1 MMLDAVGLSYY
12 DYLCIVYIKFNNIL
26 ARLITSQTIETIKNS
41 TLPPLAP
48 IHIPQADASDIIT
61 PTMKYGE
68 VR

>member
-1 MMLDAVGLSYY
+1 MQDNFGLP
-12 DYLCIVYIKFNNIL
+12 VTGTHYITFESIL
-26 ARLITSQTIETIKNS
+26 ARLITSQTIDTIKNR

-48 IHIPQADASDIIT
+48 IHIPQADASDIIM

>member
-1 MMLDAVGLSYY
+1 MLDAVGLSYY
-12 DYLCIVYIKFNNIL
+12 DCICIIYTKLAKIL
-26 ARLITSQTIETIKNS
+26 ARLITSQIIDTIKNR

-48 IHIPQADASDIIT
+48 IHIPQADASDIIM